1 MTRCFYFLSLAA
13 VHSAAMHWVSLDS
26 LERALANLPAAQYSF
41 RDTIAAGSYLLAMTV
56 LNCFQAIAVI
66 GRMPQMV
73 AGIHCYA

>member
-26 LERALANLPAAQYSF
+26 SERALANLPAAQYGF
-41 RDTIAAGSYLLAMTV
+41 RDAIAAGSYLLAMTV

-66 GRMPQMV
+66 GRVPQMV
-73 AGIHCYA
+73 AGILYGA